1 MNAKEFEKAQ
11 KAMTRIKEIDTEIIQ
26 IQRFA
31 DKIEIDGAKVQ
42 FDLSVNIPVK
52 EPEKSVCDDD
62 DSPYD
67 AISRMY
73 FPVSFLRGG
82 HTNSE
87 PSKSKT
93 QKADVISGR
102 ELSDVSTFRILK
114 IILDERIRIR
124 ETHIATLQK
133 LGVKI
138 A

>member
-11 KAMTRIKEIDTEIIQ
+11 KAMTRIKELDAEIIQ

-52 EPEKSVCDDD
+52 EPEKKICEDD

-67 AISRMY
+67 VMKRLY
-73 FPVSFLRGG
+73 FPVSFHQGG
-82 HTNSE
+82 YICGE

-102 ELSDVSTFRILK
+102 ELSDVATFRILK

-124 ETHIATLQK
+124 ETHITTLQK